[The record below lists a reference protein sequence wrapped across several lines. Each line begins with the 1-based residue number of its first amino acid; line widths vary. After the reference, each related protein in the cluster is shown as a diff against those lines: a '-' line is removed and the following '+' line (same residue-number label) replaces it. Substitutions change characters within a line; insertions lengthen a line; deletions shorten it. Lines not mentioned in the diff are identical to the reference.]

1 MGMRVEDG
9 FREVALKRIGVS
21 RINSC
26 EGDERKKKLGLWVF
40 FFFFFKLW

>member
-40 FFFFFKLW
+40 FFFFKLW